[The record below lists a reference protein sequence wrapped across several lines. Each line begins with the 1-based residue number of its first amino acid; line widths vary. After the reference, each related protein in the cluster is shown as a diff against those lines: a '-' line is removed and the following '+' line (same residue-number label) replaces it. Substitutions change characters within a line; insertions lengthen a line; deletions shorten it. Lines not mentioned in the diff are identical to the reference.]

1 MISPSMLSCD
11 FADLKGE
18 LEKLNIGGADFVHL
32 DVMDGNYV
40 PNITFGAPII
50 KAMRPHTE
58 IPFDVH
64 LMIERPENFI
74 EDFVNAGANIITVH
88 PSTTKHLD
96 RTLSLI
102 KSYGVKAG
110 VALNPSDDI
119 SILNWILDKVD
130 LVLVMSVNPGFGGQK
145 MIESSFEKIKEIK
158 KLIEEK
164 NLDIKIEVDG
174 GVKLDNAMR
183 FYEAGADMLV
193 SGSGVFTGDAVENI
207 KRFKALRSVK
217 KLFLKI

>member
-1 MISPSMLSCD
+1 
-11 FADLKGE
+11 
-18 LEKLNIGGADFVHL
+18 
-32 DVMDGNYV
+32 
-40 PNITFGAPII
+40 
-50 KAMRPHTE
+50 MRPHTE
-58 IPFDVH
+58 IAFDVH

-74 EDFVNAGANIITVH
+74 EDFVNAGASIITVH

-130 LVLVMSVNPGFGGQK
+130 LILVMSVNPGFGGQK
-145 MIESSFEKIKEIK
+145 MIESSFEKIRQIK
-158 KLIEEK
+158 KLIEER
-164 NLDIKIEVDG
+164 NLEIKIEVDG

-183 FYEAGADMLV
+183 FYEAGADILV
-193 SGSGVFTGDAVENI
+193 SGSGVFTGDAIENI
-207 KRFKALRSVK
+207 KKFKELR
-217 KLFLKI
+217 

>member
-18 LEKLNIGGADFVHL
+18 LEKLNIAGADFVHL

-50 KAMRPHTE
+50 KAMRPHTK
-58 IPFDVH
+58 IAFDVH

-74 EDFVNAGANIITVH
+74 EDFVNAGASIITVH

-130 LVLVMSVNPGFGGQK
+130 LILVMSVNPGFGGQK
-145 MIESSFEKIKEIK
+145 MIESSFEKIRQIK
-158 KLIEEK
+158 KIIEER

-183 FYEAGADMLV
+183 FYEAGADILV
-193 SGSGVFTGDAVENI
+193 SGSGVFTGDAIENI
-207 KRFKALRSVK
+207 KKFKELR
-217 KLFLKI
+217 

>member
-18 LEKLNIGGADFVHL
+18 LEKLNIAGADFVHL

-50 KAMRPHTE
+50 KAMRPHTK
-58 IPFDVH
+58 IAFDVH

-74 EDFVNAGANIITVH
+74 EDFVNAGASIITVH

-130 LVLVMSVNPGFGGQK
+130 LILVMSVNPGFGGQK
-145 MIESSFEKIKEIK
+145 MIESSFEKIRQIK
-158 KLIEEK
+158 KLIEER
-164 NLDIKIEVDG
+164 NLEIKIEVDG

-183 FYEAGADMLV
+183 FYEAGADILV
-193 SGSGVFTGDAVENI
+193 SGSGVFTGDAIENI
-207 KRFKALRSVK
+207 KKFKELR
-217 KLFLKI
+217 

>member
-18 LEKLNIGGADFVHL
+18 LEKLNTARADFVHL

-50 KAMRPHTE
+50 KAMRPHTK
-58 IPFDVH
+58 IAFDVH

-74 EDFVNAGANIITVH
+74 EDFVNAGASIITVH

-130 LVLVMSVNPGFGGQK
+130 LILVMSVNPGFGGQK
-145 MIESSFEKIKEIK
+145 MIESSFEKIRQIK
-158 KLIEEK
+158 KLIEER
-164 NLDIKIEVDG
+164 NLNIKIEVDG

-183 FYEAGADMLV
+183 FYEVGADILV
-193 SGSGVFTGDAVENI
+193 SGSGVFTGDAIENI
-207 KRFKALRSVK
+207 KKFKELR
-217 KLFLKI
+217 

>member
-174 GVKLDNAMR
+174 GVKLDNAMK

-193 SGSGVFTGDAVENI
+193 SGSGIFTGDAVENI
-207 KRFKALRSVK
+207 KRFKALR
-217 KLFLKI
+217 

>member
-18 LEKLNIGGADFVHL
+18 LEKLNTAGADFVHL

-58 IPFDVH
+58 IAFDVH

-74 EDFVNAGANIITVH
+74 EDFVNAGASIITVH

-130 LVLVMSVNPGFGGQK
+130 LILVMSVNPGFGGQK
-145 MIESSFEKIKEIK
+145 MIESSFEKIRQIK
-158 KLIEEK
+158 KLIEER
-164 NLDIKIEVDG
+164 NLEIKIEVDG

-183 FYEAGADMLV
+183 FYEAGADILV
-193 SGSGVFTGDAVENI
+193 SGSGVFTGDAIENI
-207 KRFKALRSVK
+207 KKFKELR
-217 KLFLKI
+217 

>member
-119 SILNWILDKVD
+119 SILNWILDKLD

-158 KLIEEK
+158 KLIEER

-183 FYEAGADMLV
+183 FYESGADILV
-193 SGSGVFTGDAVENI
+193 SGSGVFNGDAVENI
-207 KRFKALRSVK
+207 KKFKAIR
-217 KLFLKI
+217 

>member
-18 LEKLNIGGADFVHL
+18 LEKLNIAGADFVHL

-50 KAMRPHTE
+50 KAMRPHTK
-58 IPFDVH
+58 IAFDVH

-74 EDFVNAGANIITVH
+74 EDFVNAGASIITVH

-130 LVLVMSVNPGFGGQK
+130 LILVMSVNPGFGGQK
-145 MIESSFEKIKEIK
+145 MIESSFEKIRQIK
-158 KLIEEK
+158 KLIEER

-183 FYEAGADMLV
+183 FYEAGADILV
-193 SGSGVFTGDAVENI
+193 SGSGVFTGDAIENI
-207 KRFKALRSVK
+207 KKFKELR
-217 KLFLKI
+217 

>member
-50 KAMRPHTE
+50 KAMRSHTE

-193 SGSGVFTGDAVENI
+193 SGSGVFTGDAIENI
-207 KRFKALRSVK
+207 KRFKALR
-217 KLFLKI
+217 

>member
-18 LEKLNIGGADFVHL
+18 LEKLNIAGADFVHL

-58 IPFDVH
+58 IAFDVH

-74 EDFVNAGANIITVH
+74 EDFVNAGASIITVH

-130 LVLVMSVNPGFGGQK
+130 LILVMSVNPGFGGQK
-145 MIESSFEKIKEIK
+145 MIESSFEKIREIK
-158 KLIEEK
+158 KLIEER

-183 FYEAGADMLV
+183 FYEAGADILV
-193 SGSGVFTGDAVENI
+193 SGSGVFTGDAIENI
-207 KRFKALRSVK
+207 KKFKELR
-217 KLFLKI
+217 

>member
-18 LEKLNIGGADFVHL
+18 LEKLNTARADFVHL

-50 KAMRPHTE
+50 KAMRPHTT
-58 IPFDVH
+58 IAFDVH

-74 EDFVNAGANIITVH
+74 EDFVNAGASIITVH

-130 LVLVMSVNPGFGGQK
+130 LILVMSVNPGFGGQK
-145 MIESSFEKIKEIK
+145 MIESSIEKIRQIK
-158 KLIEEK
+158 KLIEER
-164 NLDIKIEVDG
+164 NLNIKIEVDG

-183 FYEAGADMLV
+183 FYEAGADILV
-193 SGSGVFTGDAVENI
+193 SGSGVFTGDAIENI
-207 KRFKALRSVK
+207 KKFKELR
-217 KLFLKI
+217 

>member
-18 LEKLNIGGADFVHL
+18 LEKLNVGGADFVHL

-207 KRFKALRSVK
+207 KRFKALR
-217 KLFLKI
+217 

>member
-50 KAMRPHTE
+50 KAMRPYTE

-207 KRFKALRSVK
+207 KRFKALR
-217 KLFLKI
+217 

>member
-18 LEKLNIGGADFVHL
+18 LEKLNIAGADFVHL

-58 IPFDVH
+58 IAFDVH

-74 EDFVNAGANIITVH
+74 EDFVNAGASIITVH

-130 LVLVMSVNPGFGGQK
+130 LILVMSVNPGFGGQK
-145 MIESSFEKIKEIK
+145 MIESSFEKIRQIK
-158 KLIEEK
+158 KLIEER

-183 FYEAGADMLV
+183 FYEAGADILV
-193 SGSGVFTGDAVENI
+193 SGSGVFTGDAIENI
-207 KRFKALRSVK
+207 KKFKELR
-217 KLFLKI
+217 

>member
-18 LEKLNIGGADFVHL
+18 LEKLNIAGADFVHL

-50 KAMRPHTE
+50 KAMRPHTK
-58 IPFDVH
+58 IAFDVH

-74 EDFVNAGANIITVH
+74 EDFVNAGVSIITVH

-130 LVLVMSVNPGFGGQK
+130 LILVMSVNPGFGGQK
-145 MIESSFEKIKEIK
+145 MIESSFEKIRQIK
-158 KLIEEK
+158 KLIEER
-164 NLDIKIEVDG
+164 NLNIKIEVDG

-183 FYEAGADMLV
+183 FYEAGADILV
-193 SGSGVFTGDAVENI
+193 SGSGVFTGDAIENI
-207 KRFKALRSVK
+207 KKFKELR
-217 KLFLKI
+217 

>member
-18 LEKLNIGGADFVHL
+18 LEKLNIAGADFVHL

-58 IPFDVH
+58 IAFDVH
-64 LMIERPENFI
+64 LMIERPESFI
-74 EDFVNAGANIITVH
+74 EDFVNAGASIITVH

-130 LVLVMSVNPGFGGQK
+130 LILVMSVNPGFGGQK
-145 MIESSFEKIKEIK
+145 MIESSFYKIRQIK
-158 KLIEEK
+158 KLIEER

-183 FYEAGADMLV
+183 FYEAGADILV
-193 SGSGVFTGDAVENI
+193 SGSGVFTGDAIENI
-207 KRFKALRSVK
+207 KKFKELR
-217 KLFLKI
+217 

>member
-174 GVKLDNAMR
+174 GVKLDNAMK

-207 KRFKALRSVK
+207 KRFKALR
-217 KLFLKI
+217 

>member
-18 LEKLNIGGADFVHL
+18 LEKLNIAGADFVHL

-50 KAMRPHTE
+50 KSMRPHTE
-58 IPFDVH
+58 IAFDVH

-74 EDFVNAGANIITVH
+74 EDFVNAGASIITVH

-130 LVLVMSVNPGFGGQK
+130 LILVMSVNPGFGGQK
-145 MIESSFEKIKEIK
+145 MIESSFEKIRQIK
-158 KLIEEK
+158 KLIEER
-164 NLDIKIEVDG
+164 NLGIKIEVDG
-174 GVKLDNAMR
+174 GVKLDNAIR
-183 FYEAGADMLV
+183 FYEAGADILV
-193 SGSGVFTGDAVENI
+193 SGSGVFTGDAIENI
-207 KRFKALRSVK
+207 KKFKELR
-217 KLFLKI
+217 

>member
-119 SILNWILDKVD
+119 SILNWIVDKID

-193 SGSGVFTGDAVENI
+193 SGSGVFTGDAIENI
-207 KRFKALRSVK
+207 KRFKELR
-217 KLFLKI
+217 

>member
-18 LEKLNIGGADFVHL
+18 LEKLNTAGADFVHL

-58 IPFDVH
+58 IAFDVH

-74 EDFVNAGANIITVH
+74 EDFVNAGASIITVH

-130 LVLVMSVNPGFGGQK
+130 LILVMSVNPGFGGQK
-145 MIESSFEKIKEIK
+145 MIESSFEKIRQIK
-158 KLIEEK
+158 KIIEER

-183 FYEAGADMLV
+183 FYEAGADILV
-193 SGSGVFTGDAVENI
+193 SGSGVFTGDAIENI
-207 KRFKALRSVK
+207 KKFKELR
-217 KLFLKI
+217 

>member
-18 LEKLNIGGADFVHL
+18 LEKLNIAGADFVHL

-50 KAMRPHTE
+50 KAMRPHTD

-74 EDFVNAGANIITVH
+74 EDFVNAGASIITVH

-130 LVLVMSVNPGFGGQK
+130 LILVMSVNPGFGGQK
-145 MIESSFEKIKEIK
+145 MIESSFEKIRQIK
-158 KLIEEK
+158 KLIEER
-164 NLDIKIEVDG
+164 NLGIKIEVDG

-183 FYEAGADMLV
+183 FYEAGADILV
-193 SGSGVFTGDAVENI
+193 SGSGVFTGDAIKNI
-207 KRFKALRSVK
+207 KKFKELR
-217 KLFLKI
+217 

>member
-18 LEKLNIGGADFVHL
+18 LEKLNIAGADFVHF

-50 KAMRPHTE
+50 KAMRPHTK
-58 IPFDVH
+58 IAFDVH

-74 EDFVNAGANIITVH
+74 EDFVNAGASIITVH

-130 LVLVMSVNPGFGGQK
+130 LILVMSVNPGFGGQK
-145 MIESSFEKIKEIK
+145 MIESSFEKIRQIK
-158 KLIEEK
+158 KLIEER
-164 NLDIKIEVDG
+164 NLGIKIEVDG

-183 FYEAGADMLV
+183 FYEAGADILV
-193 SGSGVFTGDAVENI
+193 SGSGVFTGDAIENI
-207 KRFKALRSVK
+207 KKFKELR
-217 KLFLKI
+217 

>member
-11 FADLKGE
+11 FANLKGE
-18 LEKLNIGGADFVHL
+18 LEKLNIAGADFVHL

-58 IPFDVH
+58 IAFDVH

-74 EDFVNAGANIITVH
+74 EDFVNAGASIITVH

-130 LVLVMSVNPGFGGQK
+130 LILVMSVNPGFGGQK
-145 MIESSFEKIKEIK
+145 MIESSFEKIRQIK
-158 KLIEEK
+158 KLIEER
-164 NLDIKIEVDG
+164 NLEIKIEVDG

-183 FYEAGADMLV
+183 FYEAGADILV
-193 SGSGVFTGDAVENI
+193 SGSGVFTGDAIENI
-207 KRFKALRSVK
+207 KKFKELR
-217 KLFLKI
+217 

>member
-158 KLIEEK
+158 NLIEEK

-193 SGSGVFTGDAVENI
+193 SGSGVFTGNAVENI
-207 KRFKALRSVK
+207 KKFKALR
-217 KLFLKI
+217 

>member
-119 SILNWILDKVD
+119 SILNWILGKVD

-158 KLIEEK
+158 NLIEEK

-207 KRFKALRSVK
+207 KKFKALR
-217 KLFLKI
+217 

>member
-18 LEKLNIGGADFVHL
+18 LEKLNIAGADFVHL

-50 KAMRPHTE
+50 KAMRPHTK
-58 IPFDVH
+58 IAFDVH

-74 EDFVNAGANIITVH
+74 EDFVNAGASIITVH

-130 LVLVMSVNPGFGGQK
+130 LILVMSVNPGFGGQK
-145 MIESSFEKIKEIK
+145 MIESSFEKIRQIK
-158 KLIEEK
+158 KLIEER
-164 NLDIKIEVDG
+164 NLGIKIEVDG

-183 FYEAGADMLV
+183 FYEAGADILV
-193 SGSGVFTGDAVENI
+193 SGSGVFTGDAIENI
-207 KRFKALRSVK
+207 KKFKELR
-217 KLFLKI
+217 

>member
-18 LEKLNIGGADFVHL
+18 LEKLNIAGADFVHL

-58 IPFDVH
+58 IAFDVH

-74 EDFVNAGANIITVH
+74 EDFVKAGASIITVH

-130 LVLVMSVNPGFGGQK
+130 LILVMSVNPGFGGQK
-145 MIESSFEKIKEIK
+145 MIESSFEKLRQIK
-158 KLIEEK
+158 KLIEER
-164 NLDIKIEVDG
+164 NLNIKIEVDG

-183 FYEAGADMLV
+183 FYEAGADILV
-193 SGSGVFTGDAVENI
+193 SGSGVFTGDAIENI
-207 KRFKALRSVK
+207 KKFKELR
-217 KLFLKI
+217 

>member
-18 LEKLNIGGADFVHL
+18 LEKLNIAGADFVHL

-50 KAMRPHTE
+50 KAMRPHTK

-74 EDFVNAGANIITVH
+74 EDFVNAGASIITVH

-130 LVLVMSVNPGFGGQK
+130 LILVMSVNPGFGGQK
-145 MIESSFEKIKEIK
+145 MIESSFEKIRQIK
-158 KLIEEK
+158 KIIEER
-164 NLDIKIEVDG
+164 NLDKKIEVDG

-183 FYEAGADMLV
+183 FYEAGADILV
-193 SGSGVFTGDAVENI
+193 SGSGVFTGDAIENI
-207 KRFKALRSVK
+207 KKFKELR
-217 KLFLKI
+217 

>member
-18 LEKLNIGGADFVHL
+18 LEKLNIAGADFVHL

-50 KAMRPHTE
+50 KAMRPHTK

-74 EDFVNAGANIITVH
+74 EDFVNAGASIITVH
-88 PSTTKHLD
+88 PATTKHLD

-102 KSYGVKAG
+102 KSYGVKSG

-130 LVLVMSVNPGFGGQK
+130 LILVMSVNPGFGGQK
-145 MIESSFEKIKEIK
+145 MIESSFEKIRQIK
-158 KLIEEK
+158 KLIEER
-164 NLDIKIEVDG
+164 NLEIKIEVDG

-183 FYEAGADMLV
+183 FYEAGADILV
-193 SGSGVFTGDAVENI
+193 SGSGVFTGDAIENI
-207 KRFKALRSVK
+207 KKFKELR
-217 KLFLKI
+217 

>member
-18 LEKLNIGGADFVHL
+18 LEKLNIAGADFVHL
-32 DVMDGNYV
+32 DVMDGKYV

-58 IPFDVH
+58 IAFDVH

-74 EDFVNAGANIITVH
+74 EDFVNAGASIITVH

-130 LVLVMSVNPGFGGQK
+130 LILVMSVNPGFGGQK
-145 MIESSFEKIKEIK
+145 MIESSFEKIRQIK
-158 KLIEEK
+158 KLIEER
-164 NLDIKIEVDG
+164 NLEIKIEVDG

-183 FYEAGADMLV
+183 FYEAGADILV
-193 SGSGVFTGDAVENI
+193 SGSGVFTGDAIENI
-207 KRFKALRSVK
+207 KKFKELR
-217 KLFLKI
+217 

>member
-145 MIESSFEKIKEIK
+145 MIESSYEKIKEIK

-207 KRFKALRSVK
+207 KRFKALR
-217 KLFLKI
+217 

>member
-18 LEKLNIGGADFVHL
+18 LEKLNIAGADFVHL

-50 KAMRPHTE
+50 KAMRPHTK
-58 IPFDVH
+58 IAFDVH

-74 EDFVNAGANIITVH
+74 EDFVNAGASIITVH

-130 LVLVMSVNPGFGGQK
+130 LILVMSVNPGFGGQK
-145 MIESSFEKIKEIK
+145 MIESSFEKIRQIK
-158 KLIEEK
+158 KLIEEN
-164 NLDIKIEVDG
+164 NLNIKIEVDG

-183 FYEAGADMLV
+183 FYEAGADILV
-193 SGSGVFTGDAVENI
+193 SGSGVFTGDAIENI
-207 KRFKALRSVK
+207 KKFKELR
-217 KLFLKI
+217 

>member
-40 PNITFGAPII
+40 PNLTFGAPII

-207 KRFKALRSVK
+207 KRFKALR
-217 KLFLKI
+217 

>member
-50 KAMRPHTE
+50 KAMRPYTE

-145 MIESSFEKIKEIK
+145 MIESSLEKIKEIK

-207 KRFKALRSVK
+207 KRFKALR
-217 KLFLKI
+217 

>member
-119 SILNWILDKVD
+119 SILNWIVDKID

-193 SGSGVFTGDAVENI
+193 SGSGVFTGDAIENI
-207 KRFKALRSVK
+207 KRFKALR
-217 KLFLKI
+217 

>member
-18 LEKLNIGGADFVHL
+18 LEKLNIAGADFVHL

-50 KAMRPHTE
+50 KAMRPHTK
-58 IPFDVH
+58 IAFDVH

-74 EDFVNAGANIITVH
+74 EDFVNAGVSIITVH

-130 LVLVMSVNPGFGGQK
+130 LILVMSVNPGFGGQK
-145 MIESSFEKIKEIK
+145 MIESSFEKIRQIK
-158 KLIEEK
+158 KLIEER
-164 NLDIKIEVDG
+164 NLEIKIEVDG

-183 FYEAGADMLV
+183 FYEAGADILV
-193 SGSGVFTGDAVENI
+193 SGSGVFTGDAIENI
-207 KRFKALRSVK
+207 KKFKELR
-217 KLFLKI
+217 

>member
-18 LEKLNIGGADFVHL
+18 LEKLNIAGADFVHL

-58 IPFDVH
+58 IAFDVH
-64 LMIERPENFI
+64 LMIERPESFI
-74 EDFVNAGANIITVH
+74 EDFVNAGASIITVH

-130 LVLVMSVNPGFGGQK
+130 LILVMSVNPGFGGQK
-145 MIESSFEKIKEIK
+145 MIESSFEKIRQIK
-158 KLIEEK
+158 KLIEER
-164 NLDIKIEVDG
+164 NLEIKIEVDG

-183 FYEAGADMLV
+183 FYEAGADILV
-193 SGSGVFTGDAVENI
+193 SGSGVFTGDAIENI
-207 KRFKALRSVK
+207 KKFKELR
-217 KLFLKI
+217 

>member
-11 FADLKGE
+11 FANLKGE
-18 LEKLNIGGADFVHL
+18 LEKLNIAGADFVHL

-50 KAMRPHTE
+50 KAMRPHTD

-74 EDFVNAGANIITVH
+74 EDFVNAGASIITVH

-119 SILNWILDKVD
+119 SILNWILDKVN
-130 LVLVMSVNPGFGGQK
+130 LILVMSVNPGFGGQK
-145 MIESSFEKIKEIK
+145 MIESSFEKIRQIK
-158 KLIEEK
+158 KLIEER
-164 NLDIKIEVDG
+164 NLSIKIEVDG
-174 GVKLDNAMR
+174 GVKLDNAIR
-183 FYEAGADMLV
+183 FYEAGADILV
-193 SGSGVFTGDAVENI
+193 SGSGVFTGDAIENI
-207 KRFKALRSVK
+207 KKFKELR
-217 KLFLKI
+217 